1 MRQQHYSP
9 WWSLPVFAGGVAVL
23 IAWVYAAGYAVEYF
37 SGQGRLFMTQEFR
50 LLGGWIALGII
61 IYTVS
66 ATIAVC
72 INSATV
78 EERPRCGC
86 RPKPPQGSGCP
97 TKPEPPGVVVK

>member
-1 MRQQHYSP
+1 LRQQHYSP